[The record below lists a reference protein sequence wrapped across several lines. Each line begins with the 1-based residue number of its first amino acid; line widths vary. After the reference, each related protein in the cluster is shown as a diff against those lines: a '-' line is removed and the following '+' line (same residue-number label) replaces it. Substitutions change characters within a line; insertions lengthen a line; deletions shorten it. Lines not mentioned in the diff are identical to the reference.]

1 MNWVPEAA
9 SSFAGKVDGVL
20 WFVTVLSIV
29 FFILITFLLVYFSFK
44 YKRITENDE
53 TPYITGNQTLEIIWT
68 VIPSILLFVI
78 FAYGLIVYKE
88 MRTPPG
94 DAVEVNVTAK
104 QWIWIFKYQ
113 NGKSTINEL
122 FVQHN
127 RPVKMVMRADDVL
140 HSFFVPAFRVK
151 QDLVPGMYT
160 QLWFKPTKVGTYD
173 LFCAEYCGT
182 GHSQMLAKVYV
193 MSPEAFSR
201 WEKGDEE
208 EGTIGTAV
216 AKASEEL
223 GKDLYKNKGC
233 IACHSI
239 DGSVGVGP
247 SLKALF
253 GKNESLQD
261 GTTIEVDENYLR
273 ESILIPQVKVVQ
285 GFAPVMPAFKG
296 ILTDEEVD
304 ALIVYIKS
312 LK

>member
-1 MNWVPEAA
+1 MNWVPEVA

-29 FFILITFLLVYFSFK
+29 FFILITVLLIYFSFK
-44 YKRITENDE
+44 YKRKTENDE

-160 QLWFKPTKVGTYD
+160 QLWFNPTKVGTYD

-216 AKASEEL
+216 TKASEEL

-261 GTTIEVDENYLR
+261 GTTLEVDENYLR
-273 ESILIPQVKVVQ
+273 ESILIPQAKVVS

>member
-160 QLWFKPTKVGTYD
+160 QLWFNPTKIGTYD

-208 EGTIGTAV
+208 ETTTF
-216 AKASEEL
+216 ASTKSPEEL
-223 GKDLYKNKGC
+223 GKDMYSKNGC
-233 IACHSI
+233 AACHSI
-239 DGSVGVGP
+239 DGSAGVGP
-247 SLKALF
+247 TFKALY

-273 ESILIPQVKVVQ
+273 ESILIPQAKVVQ
-285 GFAPVMPAFKG
+285 GFAPSMPSFKG
-296 ILTDEEVD
+296 ILTDEEID
-304 ALIVYIKS
+304 ALIAYIKS